1 MGMIDIEY
9 RVSEEVDQKVEI
21 RRKSVEEF
29 DTYIRTL
36 VLEMEMADIS
46 VGYKKI
52 NVDKGPNAVYINGKL
67 INKILDGLHIVI
79 PEPEEDTC
87 GCDGKV
93 KPISIE
99 RPSLDWDE
107 NYVEDI
113 PDVLM
118 KNAIAKVYADV
129 QSNLIDVKQD

>member
-1 MGMIDIEY
+1 MAMIDIEY
-9 RVSEEVDQKVEI
+9 RVSAEVPADAEI
-21 RRKSVEEF
+21 RRKSVSAFEE
-29 DTYIRTL
+29 YIRSL

-46 VGYKKI
+46 VSYKRTGIKE
-52 NVDKGPNAVYINGKL
+52 GRNALYINGKL
-67 INKILDGLHIVI
+67 VNKILDGLHIVV

-93 KPISIE
+93 KPITVGRME
-99 RPSLDWDE
+99 LDWDE
-107 NYVEDI
+107 EYVEDI

-129 QSNLIDVKQD
+129 QSNIIDLKQD